1 MTPEEKLRNGIAWH
15 FEFRKDYK
23 SWMTGDELVQKYSW
37 VISYEELIEY
47 YVGLY
52 IANQKLKDKLEKI
65 HKVLDE

>member
-1 MTPEEKLRNGIAWH
+1 MTPEEKLKNAMARH

-23 SWMTGDELVQKYSW
+23 SWMTDDELVQKYSW

-52 IANQKLKDKLEKI
+52 IKNQKLKDKLEKI
-65 HKVLDE
+65 RKVLDE

>member
-1 MTPEEKLRNGIAWH
+1 MT
-15 FEFRKDYK
+15 D
-23 SWMTGDELVQKYSW
+23 DELVQKYSW

-65 HKVLDE
+65 RKVLDDRL